1 MLRHGR
7 MRDGERG
14 TGARRIAGEPVGFDF
29 TAHMRRLCEDITQRF
44 PALAHVDMERVAV
57 SFSQARKRVRHG
69 LYATLTP
76 MRFKDGSL
84 ATKRNGL
91 HYTVQ
96 RLYAP
101 DGREMLYI
109 LSFYLP
115 RFLDETFREKMITV
129 FHELWH
135 ISPMFDGDI
144 RRHAGRCH
152 VHTHSQKE
160 YDQQM
165 SQLVDRWLAKDP
177 PEPLYGFLHESFDT
191 LHRRHGGIC
200 GVKVPH
206 PKLIRI

>member
-1 MLRHGR
+1 MMLLK
-7 MRDGERG
+7 MC
-14 TGARRIAGEPVGFDF
+14 
-29 TAHMRRLCEDITQRF
+29 LNC
-44 PALAHVDMERVAV
+44 
-57 SFSQARKRVRHG
+57 S
-69 LYATLTP
+69 LTC
-76 MRFKDGSL
+76 
-84 ATKRNGL
+84 KRNGL

-144 RRHAGRCH
+144 RRHPGRCH

-160 YDQQM
+160 YDEQM
-165 SQLVDRWLAKDP
+165 SELADRWLAKKP
-177 PEPLYGFLHESFDT
+177 PEPVYDFLNETFDA